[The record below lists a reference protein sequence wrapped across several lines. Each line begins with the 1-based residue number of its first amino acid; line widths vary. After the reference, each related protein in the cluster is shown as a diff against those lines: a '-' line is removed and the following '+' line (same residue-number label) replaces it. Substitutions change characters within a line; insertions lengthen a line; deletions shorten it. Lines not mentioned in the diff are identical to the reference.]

1 MALAE
6 TARTEMTLAEMVRTG
21 MHLDLAEPALPTS
34 GDQAPRQPRSAPA
47 RVAAADATLEA
58 ALQLDLTARAV
69 VR

>member
-6 TARTEMTLAEMVRTG
+6 TARTEMTLAEVVRTG
-21 MHLDLAEPALPTS
+21 MRLDLAEPARPTS
-34 GDQAPRQPRSAPA
+34 GDQAPGQPRSAPA